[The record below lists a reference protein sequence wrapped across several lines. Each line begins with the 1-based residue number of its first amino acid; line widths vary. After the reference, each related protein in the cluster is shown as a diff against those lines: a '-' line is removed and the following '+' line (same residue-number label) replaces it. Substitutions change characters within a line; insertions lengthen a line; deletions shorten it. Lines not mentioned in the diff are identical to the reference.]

1 MRKHLWQLHSRLG
14 LVAGLC
20 LLLAASPLAA
30 QTAAPASPSPE
41 SGDAPVRLERFNV
54 SSERAYSQNF
64 SAVGSK
70 DATNLRQ
77 IPQSLTVIT
86 QQRIQDQ
93 NLVVLEDAMRKTTGM
108 LVLTNDPGRSSIF
121 ARGFEIDNYLVD
133 GLPAPVSSRHGS
145 QPELVM
151 FETVEVLRGPAGI
164 FAGTGEPGGTVNLTR
179 KRAGRAFGGYA
190 NVSLGSW
197 DNARAELDVTAPLTA
212 SGKAR
217 ARVAG
222 SWQDTDGFQD
232 LNQREIGVA
241 YANLELDL
249 GPATTA
255 SLSTSWQNRDM
266 LPTMGLPAYTDGRLL
281 DVDRSTF
288 IGTDWS
294 RFSNEGYDHFA
305 EIAHRL
311 ANGGHVKI
319 AARATDRF
327 ADYAYAFSRVG
338 VNPANNLVGLQAFAA
353 KYWEDTLA
361 LDAHASL
368 PFELFAR
375 RHNIVVGFDHR
386 RYDQVLHQTPTAPLP
401 EMVNVTA
408 PTYNAA
414 QPAWNYSSRTETEP
428 VQNALYSQLRLAVAD
443 RVTTVFGARLSW
455 YESDA
460 TNLVNNS
467 VVTTSIDRELTPY
480 AGLVVDLTPQIAAY
494 ASYTE
499 IFQPQTNRTAAGD
512 LIDPRVG
519 SQLEAGLKG
528 EFFKG
533 KLNTHLAAF
542 RLRDENRA
550 LADAANPAFFLPSGE
565 VEVTGFEAE
574 LSGRLLPGWEIMT
587 GYAYTE
593 TEYLAGTA
601 AQLGAV
607 FNTWTPKHHYT
618 LWTRYDFQ
626 QPALK
631 NWSIGG
637 GVKVI
642 GRFYGQSGNIRVIEN
657 GYTVVDLLLGYRFN
671 DRFEARLSVNNVLDE
686 VYYTRLASPVT
697 FNYYGEPRSVTL
709 KVSTKF

>member
-1 MRKHLWQLHSRLG
+1 M
-14 LVAGLC
+14 
-20 LLLAASPLAA
+20 LLAASLLAIQA
-30 QTAAPASPSPE
+30 ASPYPDD
-41 SGDAPVRLERFNV
+41 GDTPLQLERFEV
-54 SSERAYSQNF
+54 SSDRAYSQNF
-64 SAVGSK
+64 SSVGSK

-93 NLVVLEDAMRKTTGM
+93 NLVVLEDAMWKTTGM

-151 FETVEVLRGPAGI
+151 FENVEVLRGPAGI
-164 FAGTGEPGGTVNLTR
+164 FGGTGEPGGTVNLTR
-179 KRAGRAFGGYA
+179 KRAGRTFGGYA
-190 NVSLGSW
+190 NASLGSW
-197 DNARAELDVTAPLTA
+197 NNHRAELDVTAPLTS
-212 SGKAR
+212 SGSVR
-217 ARVAG
+217 TRFAG

-232 LNQREIGVA
+232 LNHRQIGVI

-249 GPATTA
+249 GPATSASFSTA
-255 SLSTSWQNRDM
+255 WQNRDM
-266 LPTMGLPAYTDGRLL
+266 LPTIGLPAYTDGQLL

-305 EIAHRL
+305 EIAHQL
-311 ANGGHVKI
+311 ANGGHVKLS
-319 AARATDRF
+319 ARATDRF
-327 ADYAYAFSRVG
+327 ADYAYAFSRGG
-338 VNPANNLVGLQAFAA
+338 VNPATHLVGLQAFAA

-361 LDAHASL
+361 LDAHASV
-368 PFELFAR
+368 PFDLFSR
-375 RHNIVVGFDHR
+375 RHNLVVGVDHR
-386 RYDQVLHQTPTAPLP
+386 DYDQVLNQTPTSVLP
-401 EMVNVTA
+401 ENVDVTA
-408 PTYNAA
+408 PTYHAA
-414 QPAWNYSSRTETEP
+414 QPAWNYTTRTRTEPQQT
-428 VQNALYSQLRLAVAD
+428 AAYAQLRLAIAD
-443 RVTTVFGARLSW
+443 RVTTVAGARLSW
-455 YESDA
+455 YDSDA
-460 TNLVNNS
+460 TNLANNS
-467 VVTTSIDRELTPY
+467 VTRTSLDRELTPY

-512 LIDPRVG
+512 LIDPRIG
-519 SQLEAGLKG
+519 SQIEAGLKG

-533 KLNTHLAAF
+533 KLNSHLAAF
-542 RLRDENRA
+542 QLRDENRA
-550 LADAANPAFFLPSGE
+550 LADASNPTFFLPAGE
-565 VEVTGFEAE
+565 VEVRGFEAE

-593 TEYLAGTA
+593 TEYLSGTA
-601 AQLGAV
+601 AQLGTV

-626 QPALK
+626 QPALQ

-642 GRFYGQSGNIRVIEN
+642 SRFYSQSGNIRVVEN
-657 GYTVVDLLLGYRFN
+657 GYTVVDLMIGYRFN
-671 DRFEARLSVNNVLDE
+671 ERFEARLAVNNVLDE
-686 VYYTRLASPVT
+686 IYYTRIASPVT

-709 KVSTKF
+709 KLSTKF